1 MFKIFHGY
9 GLVEAYHKWKKA
21 HRVEDKTISR
31 AIRLVIAVAVCL
43 TIWCLPVENWID
55 GMTIIQ
61 KRTLA
66 IFVFAILMWLFE
78 AVAAWTTSVMVVV
91 LLLFTTSNSSLV
103 FFYNGVDAETMK
115 MYSDLPAN
123 AKTLLTTGYVDVAPA
138 EKPSSKLLDGYK
150 NELKAVCDSLAS
162 ETAVKD
168 GLEETKLDLEKKIE
182 DAQKPY
188 DDSLAKYNEYTNH
201 IKSKEAIAYLSTAD
215 SASVA
220 RLDSLVKVVNANA
233 KLAKAKTI
241 DPSNAGGYKELICDA
256 EVDNILTPYTV
267 ELLDTK
273 TLEALTKKDDK
284 TKKSPI
290 QVIPAADVC
299 QIKALGPQTNYKSIL
314 ACFADPIIMLF
325 IGGFILAI
333 AASKTGLDL
342 YLARVML
349 KPFGKNPKYV
359 LLGFLMVTGVF
370 SMFLSNTATAA
381 MMLTFLGP
389 VLKALPADGKG
400 KTALALAIPIA
411 ANIGGMGTPIGTPP
425 NAIALKYMSEIG
437 INVGFGQ
444 WMAFMIPFTLLLL
457 FISWVMLIKLF
468 PFKAKTIELNIEGE
482 LKKDWRS
489 IVVYITFICTVLLW
503 VLDKATGVNANVVA
517 MLPVGVFAIIGVLT
531 KRDLEEISW
540 SVLWMVAGG
549 FALGVAL
556 KETGLADTLIAA
568 VPFANWPAILIVV
581 GSGLICYL
589 MANFI
594 SHTATA
600 NLLVP
605 ILASV
610 GASAAVATNLAGLGG
625 VSTLL
630 VGVAIGSSLGMVLPI
645 STPPNAI
652 AASTGMIDQKDM
664 VKTGLI
670 MGIVGLV
677 LGYVMLIV
685 LGSAGF
691 FN

>member
-1 MFKIFHGY
+1 MFKIFPGY

-21 HRVEDKTISR
+21 HRVEDKTVSR
-31 AIRLVIAVAVCL
+31 TIRLAIAIIVALAV
-43 TIWCLPVENWID
+43 WCLPVENWIP
-55 GMTIIQ
+55 GLTIIQ

-66 IFVFAILMWLFE
+66 IFLFAIMMWLFE

-103 FFYNGVDAETMK
+103 FFNNGIDAEVLKT
-115 MYSDLPAN
+115 YSSLTPS
-123 AKTLLTTGYVDVAPA
+123 AKTIVEDQEAYAPVIEVLKDSASTEELKKAIALVNAQVNYDSVAVVMPEIPENVNA
-138 EKPSSKLLDGYK
+138 LVTPSNVKLLDSKTVACLTPATLEQMTPQNVGEIKSLGKQTGYK
-150 NELKAVCDSLAS
+150 SL
-162 ETAVKD
+162 
-168 GLEETKLDLEKKIE
+168 
-182 DAQKPY
+182 
-188 DDSLAKYNEYTNH
+188 
-201 IKSKEAIAYLSTAD
+201 
-215 SASVA
+215 
-220 RLDSLVKVVNANA
+220 
-233 KLAKAKTI
+233 
-241 DPSNAGGYKELICDA
+241 
-256 EVDNILTPYTV
+256 
-267 ELLDTK
+267 
-273 TLEALTKKDDK
+273 
-284 TKKSPI
+284 
-290 QVIPAADVC
+290 
-299 QIKALGPQTNYKSIL
+299 L

-425 NAIALKYMSEIG
+425 NAIALKYMNEIG
-437 INVGFGQ
+437 INIGFGQ

-457 FISWVMLIKLF
+457 FIAWIMLSKLF
-468 PFKAKTIELNIEGE
+468 PFKAKEITLNIEGE

-489 IVVYITFICTVLLW
+489 IVVYITFAVTVLLW

-517 MLPVGVFAIIGVLT
+517 MLPVGVCAIIGVLT

-556 KETGLADTLIAA
+556 QETGLAQTLIN
-568 VPFANWPAILIVV
+568 VIPFGDWPAVVMVV
-581 GSGLICYL
+581 GSGLICYA

-605 ILASV
+605 ILAAV
-610 GASAAVATNLAGLGG
+610 GASAAVATNLAPLGG

-630 VGVAIGSSLGMVLPI
+630 IGVAIGSSLGMVLPI

-652 AASTGMIDQKDM
+652 AASTGMIEQKDM

-670 MGIVGLV
+670 MGVVGLV
-677 LGYVMLIV
+677 LGYGMLIV
-685 LGSAGF
+685 LGSAGMF
-691 FN
+691 

>member
-1 MFKIFHGY
+1 MFKIFPGY
-9 GLVEAYHKWKKA
+9 DLVDAYHKWKKA
-21 HRVEDKTISR
+21 HRTDDKTVSR
-31 AIRLVIAVAVCL
+31 AIRLIIAVVVALLV
-43 TIWCLPVENWID
+43 WCLPVENWID

-66 IFVFAILMWLFE
+66 IFIFAILMWLFE
-78 AVAAWTTSVMVVV
+78 AVPAWTTSVMVVV
-91 LLLFTTSNSSLV
+91 LLLFTTSNSKLV
-103 FFYNGVDAETMK
+103 LFNSGVDSDYLKAYHSLTSEAKTIMDNQSEYSALIDVLKDSAETAQ
-115 MYSDLPAN
+115 L
-123 AKTLLTTGYVDVAPA
+123 KTLVSYVQKQDSYEAAAVAIQ
-138 EKPSSKLLDGYK
+138 
-150 NELKAVCDSLAS
+150 
-162 ETAVKD
+162 T
-168 GLEETKLDLEKKIE
+168 
-182 DAQKPY
+182 
-188 DDSLAKYNEYTNH
+188 
-201 IKSKEAIAYLSTAD
+201 
-215 SASVA
+215 
-220 RLDSLVKVVNANA
+220 DSLVIDGVLISDEVKELYNPSTA
-233 KLAKAKTI
+233 KLLTAKTI
-241 DPSNAGGYKELICDA
+241 TSLTTVIANKEVTPA
-256 EVDNILTPYTV
+256 EAFTPEV
-267 ELLDTK
+267 VGEISELGK
-273 TLEALTKKDDK
+273 
-284 TKKSPI
+284 
-290 QVIPAADVC
+290 
-299 QIKALGPQTNYKSIL
+299 QTSYKSLL

-342 YLARVML
+342 FLARVML
-349 KPFGKNPKYV
+349 KPFGKKPKWV
-359 LLGFLMVTGVF
+359 LLGFLMVTGIF

-411 ANIGGMGTPIGTPP
+411 ANVGGMGTPIGTPP

-437 INVGFGQ
+437 INIGFGQ
-444 WMAFMIPFTLLLL
+444 WMLFMIPFTLLLL
-457 FISWVMLIKLF
+457 FLAWVMLLKLF
-468 PFKAKTIELNIEGE
+468 PFKAKEINLNIQGE

-489 IVVYITFICTVLLW
+489 IVVYITFIITVLLW

-517 MLPVGVFAIIGVLT
+517 MLPVGVCAIIGVLT

-549 FALGVAL
+549 FALGVGL
-556 KETGLADTLIAA
+556 QETGLAQTLIDAI
-568 VPFANWPAILIVV
+568 PFGSWPALVMVI
-581 GSGLICYL
+581 GSGLICYV

-600 NLLVP
+600 SLLVP
-605 ILASV
+605 ILAVV
-610 GASAAVATNLAGLGG
+610 GASVAGNLAPLGG

-652 AASTGMIDQKDM
+652 AASTGMIEQKEM

-670 MGIVGLV
+670 MGILGLV

-685 LGSAGF
+685 LGSTGF
-691 FN
+691 FG

>member
-21 HRVEDKTISR
+21 HRVEDKTVSR
-31 AIRLVIAVAVCL
+31 AIRLSIAVIAALVV
-43 TIWCLPVENWID
+43 WCLPVEEMIP

-66 IFVFAILMWLFE
+66 IFLFAIMMWLFE

-91 LLLFTTSNSSLV
+91 LLLFTTSNSNLV
-103 FFYNGVDAETMK
+103 LFNNGIDAE
-115 MYSDLPAN
+115 Y
-123 AKTLLTTGYVDVAPA
+123 
-138 EKPSSKLLDGYK
+138 
-150 NELKAVCDSLAS
+150 LKAYH
-162 ETAVKD
+162 
-168 GLEETKLDLEKKIE
+168 GLTPEAKKIVG
-182 DAQKPY
+182 DQ
-188 DDSLAKYNEYTNH
+188 DKYGD
-201 IKSKEAIAYLSTAD
+201 IIAIL
-215 SASVA
+215 
-220 RLDSLVKVVNANA
+220 
-233 KLAKAKTI
+233 
-241 DPSNAGGYKELICDA
+241 
-256 EVDNILTPYTV
+256 
-267 ELLDTK
+267 
-273 TLEALTKKDDK
+273 KDKDK
-284 TKKSPI
+284 TKQLKAMTANLSKLDFA
-290 QVIPAADVC
+290 AADSTVRKASIEVPYAYEKNGVAVIETVTVGGDVLAAC
-299 QIKALGPQTNYKSIL
+299 QDLSTFSLLTPKTITALTTAIPDKTQTPVEVLTKSQVAEIKQLGPQSSFKSLL

-359 LLGFLMVTGVF
+359 LLGFLMVTGIF

-425 NAIALKYMSEIG
+425 NAIALKYMNDIG
-437 INVGFGQ
+437 ISVGFGQ

-457 FISWVMLIKLF
+457 FIAWFMLVKLF
-468 PFKAKTIELNIEGE
+468 PFKAKEITLNIEGE

-489 IVVYITFICTVLLW
+489 IVVYITFIITVLLW
-503 VLDKATGVNANVVA
+503 VLDKTTGVNANVVA
-517 MLPVGVFAIIGVLT
+517 MLPVGVCAIIGVLT

-568 VPFANWPAILIVV
+568 IPFGNWPAVVMVV
-581 GSGLICYL
+581 GSGLICYA

-610 GASAAVATNLAGLGG
+610 GASGAVAANLASLGG

-630 VGVAIGSSLGMVLPI
+630 IGVAIGSSLGMVLPI

-652 AASTGMIDQKDM
+652 AASTGMIEQKDM

-677 LGYVMLIV
+677 LGYAMLIV
-685 LGSAGF
+685 LGSAGMF
-691 FN
+691 

>member
-1 MFKIFHGY
+1 MFKIFPGY
-9 GLVEAYHKWKKA
+9 HLVEAYHKWKKSLK
-21 HRVEDKTISR
+21 RDDKTVSR
-31 AIRLVIAVAVCL
+31 AIRLIIAIVASVL
-43 TIWCLPVENWID
+43 VWCLPVEGWID

-66 IFVFAILMWLFE
+66 IFLFAILMWLFE
-78 AVAAWTTSVMVVV
+78 AVPAWTTSVMVVV
-91 LLLFTTSNSSLV
+91 LLLFATSNSSLV
-103 FFYNGVDAETMK
+103 LFNNGVDAETMK
-115 MYSDLPAN
+115 TYTGLTAN
-123 AKTLLTTGYVDVAPA
+123 AKTIVGDRAEYGEVVNYLENADSVAVADLKAAVSFVNACGSTAIDQYLANPSDSLVAVAPVKFNDKISA
-138 EKPSSKLLDGYK
+138 ILTPATVKLLD
-150 NELKAVCDSLAS
+150 S
-162 ETAVKD
+162 
-168 GLEETKLDLEKKIE
+168 
-182 DAQKPY
+182 
-188 DDSLAKYNEYTNH
+188 
-201 IKSKEAIAYLSTAD
+201 
-215 SASVA
+215 
-220 RLDSLVKVVNANA
+220 
-233 KLAKAKTI
+233 KTI
-241 DPSNAGGYKELICDA
+241 DC
-256 EVDNILTPYTV
+256 LTP
-267 ELLDTK
+267 
-273 TLEALTKKDDK
+273 EAITALPEPVVGSIKD
-284 TKKSPI
+284 
-290 QVIPAADVC
+290 
-299 QIKALGPQTNYKSIL
+299 LGKQSSYKSLL

-349 KPFGKNPKYV
+349 KPFGKNPKFV

-457 FISWVMLIKLF
+457 FLAWIMLVKLF
-468 PFKAKTIELNIEGE
+468 PFKAKEITLNIEGE

-489 IVVYITFICTVLLW
+489 IVVYITFIFTVLLW

-517 MLPVGVFAIIGVLT
+517 MLPVGVCAIIGVLT

-556 KETGLADTLIAA
+556 QETGLAKTLIDAI
-568 VPFANWPAILIVV
+568 PFGDWPAVV
-581 GSGLICYL
+581 MVIGSGLICYV

-605 ILASV
+605 ILAAV
-610 GASAAVATNLAGLGG
+610 GASAAVVTNLAPLGG

-630 VGVAIGSSLGMVLPI
+630 IGVAIGSSLGMVLPI

-652 AASTGMIDQKDM
+652 AASTGMIEQKDM

-670 MGIVGLV
+670 MGILGLV
-677 LGYVMLIV
+677 LGYGMLIV
-685 LGSAGF
+685 LGSTGLI
-691 FN
+691 

>member
-1 MFKIFHGY
+1 MFKIFPGY
-9 GLVEAYHKWKKA
+9 DLVEKYHDWKKA
-21 HRVEDKTISR
+21 HRVDDKTVSR
-31 AIRLVIAVAVCL
+31 AIRLVIAVVAAL
-43 TIWCLPVENWID
+43 TVWCLPVETWIE

-66 IFVFAILMWLFE
+66 IFLFAILMWLFE

-91 LLLFTTSNSSLV
+91 LLLFTTSNSNLV
-103 FFYNGVDAETMK
+103 FFNNGIEAE
-115 MYSDLPAN
+115 Y
-123 AKTLLTTGYVDVAPA
+123 
-138 EKPSSKLLDGYK
+138 
-150 NELKAVCDSLAS
+150 LKAYQ
-162 ETAVKD
+162 
-168 GLEETKLDLEKKIE
+168 GLTPDAKKIVDDQTKYADLVE
-182 DAQKPY
+182 ILKDA
-188 DDSLAKYNEYTNH
+188 
-201 IKSKEAIAYLSTAD
+201 
-215 SASVA
+215 
-220 RLDSLVKVVNANA
+220 
-233 KLAKAKTI
+233 
-241 DPSNAGGYKELICDA
+241 
-256 EVDNILTPYTV
+256 
-267 ELLDTK
+267 
-273 TLEALTKKDDK
+273 DK
-284 TKKSPI
+284 TKQLKAWGQYIQGQTSYNLSDEVLAEDTVIYKYEKNKIEVKDTVVVGADIKKAYTPATAKLLTSKAIETLTTPI
-290 QVIPAADVC
+290 PDKGDATPVSALTPSRVAE
-299 QIKALGPQTNYKSIL
+299 IKAMGPQTSFKSLL

-359 LLGFLMVTGVF
+359 LLGFLMVTGIF

-400 KTALALAIPIA
+400 KIALALAIPIA

-425 NAIALKYMSEIG
+425 NAIALKYMNDIG
-437 INVGFGQ
+437 ISIGFGQ
-444 WMAFMIPFTLLLL
+444 WMAFMIPLTLLLL
-457 FISWVMLIKLF
+457 FIAWVMLLKLF
-468 PFKAKTIELNIEGE
+468 PFKAKEITLNIEGE

-489 IVVYITFICTVLLW
+489 IVVYITFICTILLW

-517 MLPVGVFAIIGVLT
+517 MLPVGVCAIIGVLT

-568 VPFANWPAILIVV
+568 IPFGNWPAIVMVV
-581 GSGLICYL
+581 GSGLICYA

-610 GASAAVATNLAGLGG
+610 GASGAVAANLAGLGG
-625 VSTLL
+625 GSTLL
-630 VGVAIGSSLGMVLPI
+630 IGVAIGSSLGMVLPI

-652 AASTGMIDQKDM
+652 AASTGMIEQKDM

-670 MGIVGLV
+670 MGVVGLV
-677 LGYVMLIV
+677 LGYTMLIV
-685 LGSAGF
+685 LGSTGLI
-691 FN
+691 